1 MAPITFGV
9 IRQYCSRI
17 NRVSICMKETLEYQN
32 FRFIEQV
39 PHSFDQFYLYGI
51 GPIYSE
57 FYGGEG
63 IADSSAGELNFLPC
77 LELMLSET
85 PRGEE
90 QSEHEGPWRILQGA
104 SY

>member
-51 GPIYSE
+51 GPICSE
-57 FYGGEG
+57 FSGEG
-63 IADSSAGELNFLPC
+63 GLTDSSAGKLNFLPC

-85 PRGEE
+85 PKGEE
-90 QSEHEGPWRILQGA
+90 QGEHEGP
-104 SY
+104 

>member
-1 MAPITFGV
+1 
-9 IRQYCSRI
+9 
-17 NRVSICMKETLEYQN
+17 MKETLEYQN

-39 PHSFDQFYLYGI
+39 PHCFDQFYLCGI
-51 GPIYSE
+51 GPICSE

-85 PRGEE
+85 PKGEAR
-90 QSEHEGPWRILQGA
+90 SEHEEP
-104 SY
+104 